1 MSLIIFDMDGVIVNV
16 SGSYREAARRT
27 AETFLSLL
35 TNADQLPRP
44 LFTLED
50 LAFVKQSGG
59 LNNDWDLT
67 YKVIDLLANK
77 LNTSVWPQTT
87 ADLARIDAAPLAL
100 FLKARPEPLKRLYLD
115 YPEPSG
121 MFAEFYKGDV
131 GDDNVI
137 KQIFQEIY
145 LGQVLYQET
154 YGLRTEYI
162 FAPGLIET
170 ETLFLSP
177 DFFARLARKHTLAI
191 ATGRPLSEA
200 LFPLEKH
207 GMRNAF
213 QMLLAHDDCESAAA
227 RHRQATGES
236 CSFGKPNPFML
247 DGISAQVATDA
258 DQRYFVG
265 DMPDD
270 MLAAK
275 RSPYGFT
282 AIGVTYASKNAAAT
296 EKILRDNNAD
306 IICKSVKEL
315 EILLLEKI

>member
-27 AETFLSLL
+27 AQTFLSFLA
-35 TNADQLPRP
+35 NADQLPRP

-67 YKVIDLLANK
+67 YKVIDLLANQ
-77 LNTSVWPQTT
+77 LTTSILPQTT
-87 ADLARIDAAPLAL
+87 ADLAQMDATPLAL
-100 FLKARPEPLKRLYLD
+100 YLKARPEPLKRLYQE
-115 YPEPSG
+115 YPLPNG
-121 MFAEFYKGDV
+121 MFAEFYQGDV
-131 GDDNVI
+131 GGDNII

-145 LGQVLYQET
+145 LGEMLYQDT
-154 YGLRTEYI
+154 YGLTAQYV

-170 ETLFLSP
+170 ETFFLTP
-177 DFFARLARKHTLAI
+177 DFFDKLKRKHTLAI

-200 LFPLEKH
+200 LYPLEKH
-207 GMRNAF
+207 NLRDAF
-213 QMLLAHDDCESAAA
+213 KMLMAHDDCESAAA
-227 RHRQATGES
+227 RHRQETGAT
-236 CSFGKPNPFML
+236 CSFGKPDPYML
-247 DGISAQVATDA
+247 DAISAQIAKDA
-258 DQRYFVG
+258 DAHYFVG

-282 AIGVTYASKNAAAT
+282 AIGVTYAAT
-296 EKILRDNNAD
+296 DAVTAEKILRDSNAD
-306 IICKSVKEL
+306 IICKSIKEL
-315 EILLLEKI
+315 ETLLLEKI